1 MSGKQILFACLLAI
15 LGGLFIYRFYSPGM
29 PAGVSVG
36 RAPVEGRRPAV
47 DLKDYAVRID
57 LLNAA
62 REEMDEGA
70 VNIFASIS
78 HSGGVKGGKSSAK
91 GDGEVKPPP
100 VPEKPVVQLPPPPP
114 PKTPEQ
120 LAAERAVQELERFRF
135 LGFVRKGDG
144 RSLFLGRGDELL
156 VVGET
161 EKVKGLYNI
170 KLMGKDYLILADPA
184 TGVEKRIELTGK

>member
-1 MSGKQILFACLLAI
+1 MRGKQLLFSALLVML
-15 LGGLFIYRFYSPGM
+15 LGLAAYRFYSPDM
-29 PAGVSVG
+29 PAGVL
-36 RAPVEGRRPAV
+36 RAPAEGRRAAA
-47 DLKDYAVRID
+47 DLKDYTVRID
-57 LLNAA
+57 LLRVA
-62 REEMDEGA
+62 REELADGV

-78 HSGGVKGGKSSAK
+78 RSGGSKGEKAGAK
-91 GDGEVKPPP
+91 GADEVKPPAP
-100 VPEKPVVQLPPPPP
+100 SEQPAVQLPPPPP

-120 LAAERAVQELERFRF
+120 LAAERSVQELERFRF